1 MPKKSALLFGDYTVN
16 EIRFK
21 DIPKENDVTEFSLH
35 PKFGRQLIEL
45 GNNKYDYILSVEIS
59 PTDDNP
65 APFQLFI
72 SLTGHFAFENPEDD
86 QVDTNLKEVILKRNT
101 AAILFPFLRAIAST
115 VTANANIPAL
125 LLPVLNFT
133 DDDPSEIK

>member
-65 APFQLFI
+65 APFELFI

-101 AAILFPFLRAIAST
+101 ADILFPFLRAIAST

-125 LLPVLNFT
+125 LLPVLNCT
-133 DDDPSEIK
+133 NDDPSEIK

>member
-21 DIPKENDVTEFSLH
+21 DIPKGNNVSEFALH
-35 PKFGRQLIEL
+35 PEFGRKLIEL
-45 GNNKYDYILSVEIS
+45 GNNKYDYTLSVEIS

-65 APFQLFI
+65 APFELYI
-72 SLTGHFAFENPEDD
+72 SITGHFALEDAD
-86 QVDTNLKEVILKRNT
+86 DPLEANLREVILKQNT
-101 AAILFPFLRAIAST
+101 AAILFPFLRAIVST
-115 VTANANIPAL
+115 VTANANIPSL

-133 DDDPSEIK
+133 KDDFTEVK